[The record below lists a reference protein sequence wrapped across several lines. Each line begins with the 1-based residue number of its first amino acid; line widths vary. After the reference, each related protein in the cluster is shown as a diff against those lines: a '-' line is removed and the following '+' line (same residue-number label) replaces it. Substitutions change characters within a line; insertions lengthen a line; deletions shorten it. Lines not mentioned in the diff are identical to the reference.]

1 MARLPW
7 LGMMQDSEDRRTWR
21 VCSATPWA
29 AAMSAYMWPSQ
40 SGAME
45 QIRSGAE
52 PSLAQAK
59 AAVTALPPKD
69 TA

>member
-7 LGMMQDSEDRRTWR
+7 LGMMQDSEDRRTAR
-21 VCSATPWA
+21 VQRHAVA